1 MDREMKYRVNKYLLK
16 ILIKHKTISVDEAA
30 DIQEQLLETIHPPYG
45 SIEEVGD
52 FEEYRSNTREEQ
64 SEGE

>member
-16 ILIKHKTISVDEAA
+16 ILIKHNILSVDEAA

-52 FEEYRSNTREEQ
+52 FEEYRNNSGEKQ
-64 SEGE
+64 SKS

>member
-16 ILIKHKTISVDEAA
+16 ILIKHNILSVDEAA
-30 DIQEQLLETIHPPYG
+30 DIQEQLLETINPPYG

-52 FEEYRSNTREEQ
+52 FEEYRNNSGEKQ
-64 SEGE
+64 SKS

>member
-16 ILIKHKTISVDEAA
+16 ILIKHNILSVDEAA
-30 DIQEQLLETIHPPYG
+30 DIQEQLLETINPPYG

-52 FEEYRSNTREEQ
+52 FEEYRNNSGEKQ
-64 SEGE
+64 SES